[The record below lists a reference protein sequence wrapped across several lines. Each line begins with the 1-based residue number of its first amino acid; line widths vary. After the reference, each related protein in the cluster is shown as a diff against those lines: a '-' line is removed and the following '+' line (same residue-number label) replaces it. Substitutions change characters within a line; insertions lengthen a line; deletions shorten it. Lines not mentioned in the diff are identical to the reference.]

1 MRLTVPCLLLL
12 ILGCGPESVSRNA
25 NMLSLD
31 GKALGSTWSV
41 KVWSEQRLDRE
52 ELGKSIVTEI
62 ERAEKIF
69 SHWRPDSELYQFN
82 QALTT
87 SPVSIHPQLH
97 ALMKHAWWMYQQTKG
112 AFDPTIAPLVN
123 LWGFGPVSVNRFAI
137 PTEEEIKQ
145 ALRQTGLGK
154 LEILPDKQV
163 RKKRPD
169 LQIDLSGSA
178 KGEIIDQV
186 CQLLDRRGLLNYL
199 VEIGGEIRA
208 RGGVMGDPGWIVA
221 LEDGFVGEDRK
232 MTKISL
238 IDYAVATSG
247 TYRQTKPNP
256 DSTKSASHLINPRT
270 GRPVE
275 HNLVAVNVLA
285 PTARDADAF
294 ATALMVLGLKEG
306 MHLAREMNLPAR
318 FCIKD
323 GKFHRYK
330 HTPHFDS
337 MYPRN

>member
-1 MRLTVPCLLLL
+1 
-12 ILGCGPESVSRNA
+12 
-25 NMLSLD
+25 MLSLG

-41 KVWSEQRLDRE
+41 KVRSDKKIDRG
-52 ELGKSIVTEI
+52 ELGKAIVTEI
-62 ERAEKIF
+62 ERTERIF
-69 SHWRPDSELYQFN
+69 SHWRPDSELYRFN

-97 ALMKHAWWMYQQTKG
+97 ALLKHAQWMHQQTKG
-112 AFDPTIAPLVN
+112 AFDPSIAPLVN
-123 LWGFGPVSVNRFAI
+123 LWGFGPVSGNRSAI
-137 PTEEEIKQ
+137 PTRVEIDR
-145 ALRQTGLGK
+145 ALLQTGFEK
-154 LEILPDKQV
+154 LEILPNDKV

-186 CQLLDRRGLLNYL
+186 CELLDQRGLVNYL

-208 RGGVMGDPGWIVA
+208 RGRGKDNHGWIVG
-221 LEDGFVGEDRK
+221 LEDGLMEKDKKVI
-232 MTKISL
+232 TIPL

-256 DSTKSASHLINPRT
+256 DSTKPASHLIDPRT

-275 HNLVAVNVLA
+275 HNLIAVNVLA
-285 PTARDADAF
+285 HTARDADAL
-294 ATALMVLGLKEG
+294 ATALMILGPGEG
-306 MHLAREMNLPAR
+306 MHVARKMNLLAR

-323 GKFHRYK
+323 EKSNRYE
-330 HTPHFDS
+330 HTPDFDS
-337 MYPRN
+337 MFPRN